1 MPLQDVST
9 QHDAAD
15 AQRGAFSAWEL
26 LDFDLPATSR
36 PVEVIE
42 TGVSIEALFQQ
53 ALADAD
59 MHANHLDEGIADDE
73 DDEWEDDEVTST
85 PPSPPSSPSPQISA
99 SSSASSRAGSP
110 SPLDPTLACASTSAP
125 TSSMPTP
132 PPDPAPPHRRNQR
145 PPPDPDAPPEIERHR
160 RNQRAAYRRAK
171 RRQKAR
177 QAQGPYDRKPD
188 PRYTQTH
195 REERHFVAFD
205 LEDTSYS
212 TGGWAWLGRRSKKA
226 TGRLRTFE
234 ELKRDGAR
242 LLEWNGRD
250 PKLIV
255 DCQGRIIAILLGT
268 PEDPDWPG
276 VMKDAIAWLR
286 ASSIAAVATSVITA
300 GVSFGG
306 GQMRPGNLSNS
317 HFIRR
322 LIRMLLRRKSIRRI
336 IGFQSSGMA
345 FYAPKPLP
353 VTSLGDFDHKKG
365 AHLYMKQL
373 DLIVEFPPNATILI
387 PSGFRASPRYSITQF
402 AAGGLFRW
410 VAYGFQTVKS
420 LLSKPGGKQLRD
432 QFDGVPGSRWEMGV
446 GPLLQQCGEGFCN
459 VETNICVACGRRFNA
474 TSRCIT
480 TKLSVNLN
488 RGLNEA
494 LEAILYF
501 EGKSDAAPSAEML
514 HWLGSNLAPAKAV
527 GKEVPFKFMSVLEQT
542 EAEVTSGSP
551 QVVPSWG
558 IYANQNKYPKRVPD
572 CRECPQASK
581 CWLLL
586 SLLKKGRRPST
597 AQREKNSPVGYIFMD
612 ELVLRVHGY
621 WMVFVQQA
629 STALRSGSQNGPFCY
644 FQLYFHIASVH
655 LARSKNPSLAI
666 TFHLFIVVE
675 NPHMES
681 WARPQQ
687 TLGTPTANAGHAHHT
702 VGMPTGTMGV
712 PNYTVG
718 MPIDKILT

>member
-9 QHDAAD
+9 QHDTAD
-15 AQRGAFSAWEL
+15 AQRGAFLGMEL

-73 DDEWEDDEVTST
+73 DDEWEDNEVTST

-286 ASSIAAVATSVITA
+286 YVRRLARRRGVWRKGIVHRRGRYFVITA

-322 LIRMLLRRKSIRRI
+322 LIECSFAAKASAASS
-336 IGFQSSGMA
+336 GFNPVCGMA
-345 FYAPKPLP
+345 FYAPKVYGYLCTTLRALFDHHPELVHLFDNSIFPAASFNCGDAPLP
-353 VTSLGDFDHKKG
+353 GDVPRRLRSQEG

-387 PSGFRASPRYSITQF
+387 PSGFVDHGNTPIQEGESRYSITQF

-432 QFDGVPGSRWEMGV
+432 QFDGVPGSRWRWA
-446 GPLLQQCGEGFCN
+446 L
-459 VETNICVACGRRFNA
+459 
-474 TSRCIT
+474 
-480 TKLSVNLN
+480 
-488 RGLNEA
+488 GLFSKYDE
-494 LEAILYF
+494 LEA
-501 EGKSDAAPSAEML
+501 DRAAVFGAHGRASRNDMSTSA
-514 HWLGSNLAPAKAV
+514 
-527 GKEVPFKFMSVLEQT
+527 T
-542 EAEVTSGSP
+542 TS
-551 QVVPSWG
+551 
-558 IYANQNKYPKRVPD
+558 
-572 CRECPQASK
+572 
-581 CWLLL
+581 
-586 SLLKKGRRPST
+586 T
-597 AQREKNSPVGYIFMD
+597 
-612 ELVLRVHGY
+612 
-621 WMVFVQQA
+621 
-629 STALRSGSQNGPFCY
+629 
-644 FQLYFHIASVH
+644 
-655 LARSKNPSLAI
+655 
-666 TFHLFIVVE
+666 
-675 NPHMES
+675 
-681 WARPQQ
+681 
-687 TLGTPTANAGHAHHT
+687 
-702 VGMPTGTMGV
+702 
-712 PNYTVG
+712 
-718 MPIDKILT
+718 